1 MDNALYVGLSR
12 QMTLRRQMDIVA
24 NNIANAD
31 TTGFKLES
39 LIEKADPQ
47 TKASNLGSSAP
58 VQFVS
63 SDSVARDFSQGGLR
77 RTDTITDVAIEG
89 QGMFTINTANGPRY
103 TRDGHFRTDDTGR
116 LVTQAGDPVA
126 DDGGG
131 EITIDPEK
139 GPLTIAAD
147 GALSQGTERVGRLG
161 VVNFANP
168 SVLEKAGDNLFKN
181 TSNQQPASAIDT
193 AKVRQGMLEGSNVQ
207 PIVEITRMIEVNR
220 AYEQITKM
228 MDATA
233 DLSKTAVERMGKVQ

>member
-12 QMTLRRQMDIVA
+12 QMTLRQQMDIVA

-47 TKASNLGSSAP
+47 TRASNLGSNLP

-63 SDSVARDFSQGGLR
+63 SNAVARDFTQGGLHA
-77 RTDTITDVAIEG
+77 TATATDVGIEG
-89 QGMFTINTANGPRY
+89 QGFFTVNTANGPRY
-103 TRDGHFRTDDTGR
+103 TRDGHFRMDDTGR
-116 LVTQAGDPVA
+116 LVTQGGDPVA

-131 EITIDPEK
+131 EVTLDPQK
-139 GPLTIAAD
+139 GPMTIASD
-147 GALSQGTERVGRLG
+147 GTVSQGSERVAKLG
-161 VVNFANP
+161 VVAFSDPA
-168 SVLEKAGDNLFKN
+168 VLEKSGDNQFRN
-181 TSNQQPASAIDT
+181 TSNQQPAPAGD
-193 AKVRQGMLEGSNVQ
+193 AVKLRQGMLEGSNVN

-228 MDATA
+228 MDSTA
-233 DLSKTAVERMGKVQ
+233 DLSKTAVERMGKVN

>member
-47 TKASNLGSSAP
+47 TKASNIGSNLP

-63 SDSVARDFSQGGLR
+63 SDTVARDFTQGGLH
-77 RTDTITDVAIEG
+77 RTDTVTDVAIEG
-89 QGMFTINTANGPRY
+89 NAFFTVNTAAGPRY
-103 TRDGHFRTDDTGR
+103 TRDGHFRTDDTGK

-131 EITIDPEK
+131 EISVDPQK
-139 GPLTIAAD
+139 GLLTIASD
-147 GALSQGTERVGRLG
+147 GTISQGAERVGKLG

-168 SVLEKAGDNLFKN
+168 AVLEKAGDNLFKN
-181 TSNQQPASAIDT
+181 TSNQQPAAAADT
-193 AKVRQGMLEGSNVQ
+193 VKIRQGMLEGSNVQ

-233 DLSKTAVERMGKVQ
+233 DLSKTAVERMGKVN